1 MFNTN
6 SAASCTVLGC
16 QQICISGPKGTA
28 QCACKDGWYLGND
41 NISCTGTSLRLN
53 SYMYC
58 TISISYKHAWVINQR
73 WLFY

>member
-41 NISCTGTSLRLN
+41 GISCTGICSRLYSYTTILLRLSTNRLTSL
-53 SYMYC
+53 SDD
-58 TISISYKHAWVINQR
+58 
-73 WLFY
+73 